1 MAARLAPLRDLAQL
15 RVVHCAAGAEVAFA
29 RSLRRSQEN
38 PLRRAHAD
46 PGPLDAAEHARRHHA
61 FDRVSVDAPWIE
73 VNTTDGYRP
82 ALSEI
87 VAFVN
92 GDSC

>member
-1 MAARLAPLRDLAQL
+1 MMPAWLLPPGRL
-15 RVVHCAAGAEVAFA
+15 G
-29 RSLRRSQEN
+29 
-38 PLRRAHAD
+38 RRAVGYNCESDLCSD
-46 PGPLDAAEHARRHHA
+46 PRCCQRPGAAEHGLRHNA

-73 VNTTDGYRP
+73 VDTTDGYRP